1 MALIKCSDRTRRDNG
16 CHCHGD
22 KNLYWAHDTSVTTD
36 KSGYN
41 LKECAKCG
49 ATGRYVL
56 INANEYT
63 RQTKRGMAVRES
75 DRHNKIGTNDTTT
88 TDETPEAKDIDDSSH
103 WLDDD
108 MPEIPTAFVPA
119 KPEVAAVPDSRID
132 SLTAIV
138 IELSGQVATLTA
150 QLNPAP
156 IMPTIH
162 HYALNDVIIDI
173 KSRQHV
179 MMVGP
184 AGTGKSTIAKQAA
197 TVLKLEYYEL
207 SLNPGM
213 TATAITGYMQATGEY
228 VSTLF
233 RQAYENGGV
242 FHFDEFDNGHPS
254 TLATTNAA
262 LAGDRMAFPD
272 GMVMRHPDFVCVA
285 SANTFGRGADRQ
297 YVGRQQIDAATLDRF
312 IVEEILI
319 DEAMETHV
327 AESFGYAHTTEVLA
341 YVRGLRKNAE
351 VNRMPVIVSPR
362 ASYGMCALLKAGK
375 SWDATVAVRLRKG
388 LSDSDWYKL
397 TSGVYRPANV

>member
-22 KNLYWAHDTSVTTD
+22 KNLYWAHDTSLTTD
-36 KSGYN
+36 KNGYN
-41 LKECAKCG
+41 LKPCSKCG

-56 INANEYT
+56 INANDYT
-63 RQTKRGMAVRES
+63 RATKRGQAVRES
-75 DRHNKIGTNDTTT
+75 DRHNKLGTNDTTT
-88 TDETPEAKDIDDSSH
+88 ATDETPKAEDV
-103 WLDDD
+103 DD
-108 MPEIPTAFVPA
+108 MPEIPAAFVPA
-119 KPEVAAVPDSRID
+119 APAPDSRID
-132 SLTAIV
+132 SLTEIV
-138 IELSGQVATLTA
+138 IELSGKVATLTA

-156 IMPTIH
+156 RMPVVH
-162 HYALNDVIIDI
+162 HYALADVILDI
-173 KSRQHV
+173 SAREPV
-179 MMVGP
+179 LMVGP
-184 AGTGKSTIAKQAA
+184 AGTAKSTIAKQAA
-197 TVLKLEYYEL
+197 DSLKLAYYEL

-319 DEAMETHV
+319 DEDMETHV
-327 AESFGYAHTTEVLA
+327 AESFGYARTADVLA

-351 VNRMPVIVSPR
+351 LNRMPVIVSPR
-362 ASYGMCALLKAGK
+362 ASYGMCKLLKAGK
-375 SWDATVAVRLRKG
+375 SWASTVAARLRKG
-388 LSDSDWYKL
+388 LSDSDWSKL
-397 TSGVYRPANV
+397 TYGV